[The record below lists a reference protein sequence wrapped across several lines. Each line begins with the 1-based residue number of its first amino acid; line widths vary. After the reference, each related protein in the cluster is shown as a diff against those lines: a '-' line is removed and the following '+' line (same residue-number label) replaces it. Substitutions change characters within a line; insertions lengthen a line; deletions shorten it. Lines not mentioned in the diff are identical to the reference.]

1 MKTTTKIL
9 TTGAAVAILGAMGAY
24 AFAQQGPGFGP
35 GMMGMRHGM
44 MMGGGQGPMMGR
56 GIMGGFAD
64 PAERLEAVKKEI
76 GIKPEQQAA
85 WDAYSKTV
93 QETAA
98 ALQKQR
104 REGPERV
111 KTAAETLLGTLDDAQ
126 KAKAGEIL
134 PGVAGPG
141 PGMRHGMMGGQG
153 MGHRMMGHGMGPG
166 WNR

>member
-44 MMGGGQGPMMGR
+44 MMGGGHGPMT
-56 GIMGGFAD
+56 GGFGD
-64 PAERLEAVKKEI
+64 PSEHLDAVKNEI

-93 QETAA
+93 RETAA
-98 ALQKQR
+98 AMQKQR
-104 REGPERV
+104 QEGPENVR
-111 KTAAETLLGTLDDAQ
+111 TAAETLLATLDDAQ
-126 KAKAGEIL
+126 KAKANEIL

-141 PGMRHGMMGGQG
+141 YDVRHGMM
-153 MGHRMMGHGMGPG
+153 RGHGMGPG

>member
-44 MMGGGQGPMMGR
+44 MMGGGHGPM
-56 GIMGGFAD
+56 MGGFAD
-64 PAERLEAVKKEI
+64 PAEHLDVVKKEI

-98 ALQKQR
+98 AMQKQR
-104 REGPERV
+104 QEGPEKVR
-111 KTAAETLLGTLDDAQ
+111 TAAENLLSTLDDAQ
-126 KAKAGEIL
+126 KTKANEIL
-134 PGVAGPG
+134 PGVASPG
-141 PGMRHGMMGGQG
+141 PGMRHGMMGG
-153 MGHRMMGHGMGPG
+153 RGMGPG